1 MILKQSYTSLLVLS
15 FSRFFFFLPDSEYAV
30 IISNILECVPC
41 ENKLKK
47 LVLLNLEKKRF
58 QVGLNRFPPKGTGRM
73 DPGSI

>member
-41 ENKLKK
+41 DEKLKK

-58 QVGLNRFPPKGTGRM
+58 HVALNHFPLKGTGRM
-73 DPGSI
+73 DLDSI